1 MATLRSMASTAP
13 HPLSGFA
20 KGSWPVPDFSLES
33 RRPKSSAT
41 VPSLVDPRDVSAAS
55 QPFRPP
61 DEEKGRS
68 MRSKSQSNSTSALF
82 SGSDVSNQGD
92 RRFSQLALVGLFAGT
107 VGADGG
113 DDDYLDSW
121 VADGGALAADEAV
134 DEAAV
139 QVRSVDV
146 SKDRALERAVS
157 PPAGSS
163 RQVMDWTMVLENAV
177 MKADGDINLQ

>member
-1 MATLRSMASTAP
+1 MASTAP

-33 RRPKSSAT
+33 RRPKASST
-41 VPSLVDPRDVSAAS
+41 LPSLFARRDVTTA
-55 QPFRPP
+55 FRPP

-68 MRSKSQSNSTSALF
+68 LRSKSQANSTSALF
-82 SGSDVSNQGD
+82 SGSDVSNQGAGG
-92 RRFSQLALVGLFAGT
+92 FSQLGSETVFAG
-107 VGADGG
+107 AEDQDGG

-121 VADGGALAADEAV
+121 VADGGALAAEEVVDETTEQVGAV
-134 DEAAV
+134 DLS
-139 QVRSVDV
+139 RDSG
-146 SKDRALERAVS
+146 LERAAS
-157 PPAGSS
+157 PPTGTT